1 MLSSFTQKACTHV
14 NVSKQV
20 WAKSSDMYMK
30 DKAKAISVK
39 QSEMEVRRSFVTS
52 EVTQDKATII
62 KAIKSKIVRE
72 VKMRQ
77 KIESLRGS
85 IQPQAMGE
93 VLGVEA
99 AKISD
104 GLYVEFGFDTQHLDI
119 AARHH
124 QIAPNQPEI
133 LQFT

>member
-1 MLSSFTQKACTHV
+1 
-14 NVSKQV
+14 
-20 WAKSSDMYMK
+20 MK
-30 DKAKAISVK
+30 DKFKAVSIK
-39 QSEMEVRRSFVTS
+39 QSEMEVRRSFVTA

-72 VKMRQ
+72 TKMRQ

-104 GLYVEFGFDTQHLDI
+104 GLFVEFGFDTQFLDV
-119 AARHH
+119 AAKHH
-124 QIAPNQPEI
+124 
-133 LQFT
+133 